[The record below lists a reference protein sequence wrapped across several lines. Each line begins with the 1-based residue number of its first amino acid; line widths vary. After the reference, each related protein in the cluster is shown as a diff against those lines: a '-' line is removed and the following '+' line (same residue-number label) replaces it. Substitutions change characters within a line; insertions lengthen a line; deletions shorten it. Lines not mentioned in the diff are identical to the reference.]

1 MSDTFTDKLR
11 CGGTVIGSVLTLPSP
26 EIAEILSGS
35 GFDFLIADAEHSA
48 LDVSDVQR
56 LLMAARDGCPVLVR
70 VPVLDGAWI
79 KKYLDTGPDGIIIP
93 MVNSAESA
101 KLAVR
106 LCRYPPLGERSV
118 GIARAHDYGMSFG
131 EYVANA
137 DERVAVIIQ
146 IEHIDAVGHIHDIL
160 KVPGID
166 AVFIGPYDLSGSMGK
181 IGRVNDDDVRSHVE
195 TVRNACTEAGI
206 PVGIY
211 GIDAA
216 AAKALFS
223 QGYSFVVTGMDA
235 MFLWRSARD
244 ITSFFNK

>member
-1 MSDTFTDKLR
+1 MSDTFIDKLQ
-11 CGGTVIGSVLTLPSP
+11 CGDTVIGSVLTLPSP

-56 LLMAARDGCPVLVR
+56 LLIAAKGGCPVLVR
-70 VPVLDGAWI
+70 VPALDGAWI
-79 KKYLDTGPDGIIIP
+79 KKYLDTGPDGIIVP

-101 KLAVR
+101 ALAVR
-106 LCRYPPLGERSV
+106 LCRYPPFGERSV
-118 GIARAHDYGMSFG
+118 GIARAHNYGMSFD
-131 EYVANA
+131 EYVTTA
-137 DERVAVIIQ
+137 DKRVAVIIQ
-146 IEHIDAVGHIHDIL
+146 IEHIHAVERIHDIL

-181 IGRVNDDDVRSHVE
+181 IGRVTDEDVCAHVE
-195 TVRNACTEAGI
+195 TVRDACVESGI

-211 GIDAA
+211 GIDAV

-244 ITSFFNK
+244 ITSYFNK